1 MKHLIWPLHSRATAY
16 GLCIA
21 ESPQGIN
28 MRRNPHNTFRGSSKK
43 GPKHFRYAHGRGSIG
58 EHDKSVRE
66 RL

>member
-1 MKHLIWPLHSRATAY
+1 
-16 GLCIA
+16 
-21 ESPQGIN
+21 